1 MRVSLKWI
9 DSILH
14 SYLQKSAAADTRSST
29 FRLESACS
37 VWVGSVSVSITFFL
51 AGRLLNGALAPLQQN
66 RKRKNSVFQRQ
77 SLKFMPFWT
86 YPSLEGCGEVGIS
99 IHLTVRILS
108 SQSDTL
114 SRGLSNVIL
123 VTLQLIG
130 FSFKVLGWSDLKVT
144 VMSLALLGWRWPTC
158 GENLSCGW
166 SGHANLRQ
174 SVFEWFLM
182 EKDRVLGS
190 LMKQSPNL
198 IKFGLAAKK
207 RVYKVLSAV

>member
-1 MRVSLKWI
+1 MSFQLIISVILPFINLK
-9 DSILH
+9 
-14 SYLQKSAAADTRSST
+14 
-29 FRLESACS
+29 
-37 VWVGSVSVSITFFL
+37 
-51 AGRLLNGALAPLQQN
+51 
-66 RKRKNSVFQRQ
+66 RQ

-207 RVYKVLSAV
+207 RVKLYKVLSAV